1 MSSSVRTIVLIWL
14 LWSVT
19 IIGFQT
25 IVQNRFQPNRPD
37 RALEWTPNETARNS
51 QNDKPYLV
59 DPFMNNQV
67 SWDSEFYLSIGTVG
81 YDDPNVRLVTTP
93 EGEFSMNY
101 AFFPF
106 YPLMIRVVRAPLT
119 LFGLSPIGA
128 STLAGVIISLVG
140 TLAAMLA
147 LYDMTRDELEERGGV
162 RAAFYLLVFP
172 SSFFLAQVFAEGL
185 FLGLAFGSLALLR
198 RDRFLHAALLAG
210 LATWTRTIGAVLVI
224 PLALSWLGLV
234 DWRSFKPRRPVQTLL
249 LRAALVFTPVVAYLI
264 WQAALGHQFQL
275 VEENWF
281 GRTAF
286 DFKRFL
292 DGTQYALEQ
301 FFNGSNM
308 QMRVYFGI
316 EFAAV
321 IFALVSCVLVVRRY
335 PALAIFGVLA
345 VLIPLTSGAPQ
356 SLVRYVLAV
365 PAMYITLSRWGQHE
379 VFDRAWTVFGVLLL
393 SLLTAL
399 FTFDMWVA

>member
-1 MSSSVRTIVLIWL
+1 MSRSLRVIVLIWL
-14 LWSVT
+14 LWSVI

-51 QNDKPYLV
+51 QNDKPYLI

-81 YDDPNVRLVTTP
+81 YDDPDVRLVTTP

-119 LFGLSPIGA
+119 LLGLSPIGA
-128 STLAGVIISLVG
+128 STLAGVLISLAG
-140 TLAAMLA
+140 TLAAMIT
-147 LYDMTRDELEERGGV
+147 LYDITRDELEERGGV
-162 RAAFYLLVFP
+162 RTAFYLLIFP
-172 SSFFLAQVFAEGL
+172 TSFFLAQVYVEGL
-185 FLGLAFGSLALLR
+185 FVGLAFGCLALLR
-198 RDRFLHAALLAG
+198 RDHFVLAALLAG
-210 LATWTRTIGAVLVI
+210 LATWTRSVGAVLIV
-224 PLALSWLGLV
+224 PLALSWLGLI
-234 DWRSFKPRRPVQTLL
+234 DWRSFKPRRPAQTLL
-249 LRAALVFTPVVAYLI
+249 IRGVLVFTPVAAYLI
-264 WQAALGHQFQL
+264 WQALLGHPFQL
-275 VEENWF
+275 VETYWF

-286 DFKRFL
+286 DFKKFME
-292 DGTQYALEQ
+292 GTQYALDQ

-321 IFALVSCVLVVRRY
+321 ILALLSCLLVARRY
-335 PALAIFGVLA
+335 PALAIFGVFA

-365 PAMYITLSRWGQHE
+365 PSLYIVLSRWGRHE
-379 VFDRAWTVFGVLLL
+379 AFDRAWTVFGVLML